1 MILAA
6 GIITENVVVTRIECK
21 YFRCFYCSPGWPEW
35 KEEGERSPGRQETAG
50 TTRGPHTHLPR
61 PRLWPA
67 PGEPPPGLSLDGH
80 GRTAAHWNH
89 WVDSQVKEAQGK
101 SRPLFFWHFPCLV
114 VVVSLWC
121 VCEYLSPIA
130 RSHLRV
136 MGFQL
141 GRLQEMLAQRQGRE
155 WLWGEG
161 QGGVTDGGR
170 G

>member
-1 MILAA
+1 M
-6 GIITENVVVTRIECK
+6 
-21 YFRCFYCSPGWPEW
+21 
-35 KEEGERSPGRQETAG
+35 KEAPAEERAG
-50 TTRGPHTHLPR
+50 TTRGPRTHLPC

-67 PGEPPPGLSLDGH
+67 PGEPPPGLSLDGR

-89 WVDSQVKEAQGK
+89 WVDWQVKKAQVK
-101 SRPLFFWHFPCLV
+101 SRPLFFWHFPCLF

-136 MGFQL
+136 MGFKL

-155 WLWGEG
+155 WLWG
-161 QGGVTDGGR
+161 VRGR
-170 G
+170 VVSLMAGMHRTPSLVPLHWTCLTLSAFTPSFCWNTP